1 VSETNRWIASSAVQH
16 GLEYEYM
23 QINQFRLDVM
33 DNYEGKNVRQW
44 NELVIF
50 VAVQLQS
57 QMESPGETRAGTSE

>member
-1 VSETNRWIASSAVQH
+1 
-16 GLEYEYM
+16 M